1 MKRNLPLI
9 VGTVKPANTAGAAV
23 GNGLVIERSNYRSA
37 FVHLA
42 VATVAAS
49 SSIVAKVQT
58 GDLSD
63 GSDMADYKPD
73 GTNVATT
80 ATLNTSNTDTTLDV
94 DLAGAKKYIR
104 IVTTSS
110 GTAPSFQSTVVLGD
124 PQYGDSFN
132 A

>member
-9 VGTVKPANTAGAAV
+9 VGTVKPANTAGAAA

-42 VATVAAS
+42 VATVASS
-49 SSIVAKVQT
+49 SSIVAKIQT
-58 GDLSD
+58 GDSSD

-80 ATLNTSNTDTTLDV
+80 ATLNASNTDTTLDV
-94 DLAGAKKYIR
+94 DLAGASKYVR
-104 IVTTSS
+104 IVTTVT
-110 GTAPSFQSTVVLGD
+110 GTAPSFQASVILGD
-124 PQYGDSFN
+124 PEYGANFN
-132 A
+132 